1 MSAPIIKASFVLLS
15 MAGFLALTQPRNI
28 LKLALNTGKLV
39 TKKNIEEK
47 K

>member
-1 MSAPIIKASFVLLS
+1 MSAPIIKASFVILS

-28 LKLALNTGKLV
+28 LKLAINTGKLV
-39 TKKNIEEK
+39 TRKNVDEK